1 MGDIFHVTCRGPTC
15 KLIFMKFLCH
25 YSIRVINTTY
35 IVWTKGSLFLR
46 ESSFQLERGGGVEGK
61 VHHCEAY
68 KGGRGYLHC
77 ARFVMMEVCKQ
88 LDRSTFRR
96 SNEH

>member
-1 MGDIFHVTCRGPTC
+1 MGYIFHVTCTC
-15 KLIFMKFLCH
+15 KIIFMKFLCH
-25 YSIRVINTTY
+25 YSIRIINTPY

-46 ESSFQLERGGGVEGK
+46 ESSWKGGGVKEKYIIVKLTK
-61 VHHCEAY
+61 VEEDN
-68 KGGRGYLHC
+68 LHC

-96 SNEH
+96 SN

>member
-1 MGDIFHVTCRGPTC
+1 MGDIFHVTCTC

-25 YSIRVINTTY
+25 YSIRVINTPY
-35 IVWTKGSLFLR
+35 IVWAKGSLFLR

-61 VHHCEAY
+61 VHHREAY

>member
-1 MGDIFHVTCRGPTC
+1 MD
-15 KLIFMKFLCH
+15 K
-25 YSIRVINTTY
+25 RVI
-35 IVWTKGSLFLR
+35 ILARIQFSIGKG
-46 ESSFQLERGGGVEGK
+46 GGGVEGK
-61 VHHCEAY
+61 VHHREAY

-88 LDRSTFRR
+88 LYRSTFRR

>member
-1 MGDIFHVTCRGPTC
+1 MGDIFHVTCTC

-25 YSIRVINTTY
+25 YSIRVINTPY

-46 ESSFQLERGGGVEGK
+46 ESSFQLERGGGVKEKYIIVKPTK
-61 VHHCEAY
+61 VEEDN
-68 KGGRGYLHC
+68 LHC